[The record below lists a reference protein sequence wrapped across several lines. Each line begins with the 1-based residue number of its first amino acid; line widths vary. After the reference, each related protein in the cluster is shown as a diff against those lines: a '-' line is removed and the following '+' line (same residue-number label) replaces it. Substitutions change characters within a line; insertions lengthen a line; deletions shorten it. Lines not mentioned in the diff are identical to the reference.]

1 MEVRRAAGRDAAD
14 SGRQGVTLVVP
25 NAAPATAAPPGAA
38 VVWHFDPWREAPRT
52 AVLAS
57 LAALSLGALVVA
69 ARLPF
74 VLASALCVA
83 CVASFS
89 PALTPV
95 ECRLDEEGA
104 ARRGLLGWERRAW
117 KDVRRVIDVPG
128 GVRLSPFATPNPL
141 EATRALLLPM
151 PRARRDALR
160 AEIARLREAHR
171 G

>member
-1 MEVRRAAGRDAAD
+1 M
-14 SGRQGVTLVVP
+14 TLVVTH
-25 NAAPATAAPPGAA
+25 AASATAVPPGAA
-38 VVWHFDPWREAPRT
+38 VVWLFDPWRESPRT

-57 LAALSLGALVVA
+57 LAALALCALVLA

-95 ECRLDEEGA
+95 ECRVDEAGA

-117 KDVRRVIDVPG
+117 PDVRRVIDVPV
-128 GVRLSPFATPNPL
+128 GVRLSPFATPNVL

-151 PRARRDALR
+151 PRARRSVLR
-160 AEIARLREAHR
+160 AEIARCREAH
-171 G
+171 GG